1 MLDSKKSE
9 SEFSDLYQ
17 EIVGVAE
24 GDVVEEEDL
33 QKLPYLKAVVLE
45 ALRRHPTGH
54 FVLAHKVKEE
64 FRPERFVEAC
74 TGEGFDVTGEFSR
87 DFQWRCCIWST
98 WLHEVDLTEKH
109 DFTIVLIIT

>member
-1 MLDSKKSE
+1 M
-9 SEFSDLYQ
+9 
-17 EIVGVAE
+17 VGVAE

-64 FRPERFVEAC
+64 
-74 TGEGFDVTGEFSR
+74 
-87 DFQWRCCIWST
+87 
-98 WLHEVDLTEKH
+98 VDLDGYRIPKDAYVNFMVADMNWSSGRRGSWRRARGKGLT
-109 DFTIVLIIT
+109 

>member
-1 MLDSKKSE
+1 MSNLVKHSE
-9 SEFSDLYQ
+9 IQEKLYQ

-24 GDVVEEEDL
+24 GDVVKEEDL

-54 FVLAHKVKEE
+54 FVLAHKAGEV
-64 FRPERFVEAC
+64 RGGVH
-74 TGEGFDVTGEFSR
+74 GEGFDVTGEFSR
-87 DFQWRCCIWST
+87 DFQWRC
-98 WLHEVDLTEKH
+98 LHLEYLVADDEVDLTEKH